1 MGQAPRYDRPT
12 APTAFRLPEDAR
24 RLLDY
29 VVVTTGAPSVS
40 DYLRSIVEAHL
51 TSLGFTLKE
60 GVHRPLPS
68 RLPPGAVARWETTP
82 WA

>member
-1 MGQAPRYDRPT
+1 MARAPRYDRPT
-12 APTAFRLPEDAR
+12 APVAFRLPEDAR

-29 VVVTTGAPSVS
+29 VVATTGAPSVS

-51 TSLGFTLKE
+51 TALGFTLRE
-60 GVHRPLPS
+60 GIHRALPVE
-68 RLPPGAVARWETTP
+68 LPPDVVDRWETTP